1 MELRGAEEMELR
13 EAGEMELRGA
23 GAPAAGQRLLQADA
37 PAGNEPEAVA
47 GCGRCGGAG
56 NRLRSFVTVILCASF
71 LGLVR
76 TGAEALPGRGVS
88 RRPVEKEQCKSRLPQ
103 LQTV

>member
-1 MELRGAEEMELR
+1 MELRA
-13 EAGEMELRGA
+13 A

-37 PAGNEPEAVA
+37 PAENEPKAVA
-47 GCGRCGGAG
+47 GSGRSGGAG
-56 NRLRSFVTVILCASF
+56 NRLRWFTTVILCASF

-76 TGAEALPGRGVS
+76 AGAGTLPGRGVS